1 MYAAPH
7 KMIGRTLQRV
17 ILKKS
22 PVSQLAVRAY
32 SAAGRMRP
40 QLELRVAQEA
50 VIDAD

>member
-1 MYAAPH
+1 LRRQAERSF
-7 KMIGRTLQRV
+7 ILVV

-40 QLELRVAQEA
+40 QLEPRAAQEA